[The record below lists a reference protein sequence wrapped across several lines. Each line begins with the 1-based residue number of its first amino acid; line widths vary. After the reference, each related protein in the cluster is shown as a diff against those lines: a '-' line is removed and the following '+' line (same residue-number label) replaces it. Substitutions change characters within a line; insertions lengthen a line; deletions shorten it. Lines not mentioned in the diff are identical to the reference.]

1 MRLIA
6 LALAALICLAL
17 PAAAVASGLDWTVV
31 PEQSQ
36 VLFEYSRNDQQAVGH
51 FARFSGG
58 GVFDRDAPGEATL
71 ELSIESASIDL
82 GEPMA
87 SMFATST
94 DWFDSGIFPLV
105 IYRLTGLTPEGGNDY
120 HAVGTLTIRGRTRPI
135 ETTITLEIGDHEAH
149 ASGTLR
155 LDRMDYW
162 LGFGLTALFVDIGRE
177 VAVRFDL
184 IARPDR

>member
-1 MRLIA
+1 MPLIA
-6 LALAALICLAL
+6 LALAALTCLAL
-17 PAAAVASGLDWTVV
+17 PAPALASGLDWIVV
-31 PEQSQ
+31 PEWSQ
-36 VLFEYSRNDQQAVGH
+36 VYFDYSRNDQPAVGH

-71 ELSIESASIDL
+71 ELRIESASIAL
-82 GEPMA
+82 GEPLA
-87 SMFATST
+87 SAFAPSAE
-94 DWFDSGIFPLV
+94 WFDSRNYPQV
-105 IYRLTGLTPEGGNDY
+105 IYRLLKLTLESGNDY
-120 HAVGTLTIRGRTRPI
+120 HATGTLTIRGRTRPI